1 MDQQQIASGRFFR
14 RAWVAGV
21 KKHFPGEP
29 KPGYVSDWEEMAE
42 WEQKSAIAV
51 YGQVRALVLEGASV
65 TTKLSREQRGRLVAL
80 YWIVQVFKHI
90 PNPKPG
96 YVADWEQL
104 PVWQRETDADIFDQI
119 EMAVLQE
126 QVQVRAS

>member
-1 MDQQQIASGRFFR
+1 MDQQQVVAGRFFR

-42 WEQKSAIAV
+42 WEQQSAIVV
-51 YGQVRALVLEGASV
+51 YNQVRELVLEGAGV
-65 TTKLSREQRGRLVAL
+65 TAKLSREQRGRFVAL
-80 YWIVQVFKHI
+80 LWIVQVFKHI

-96 YVADWEQL
+96 YVADWDQL
-104 PVWQRETDADIFDQI
+104 PAWQQATDADIFDQI
-119 EMAVLQE
+119 EAAVLQE
-126 QVQVRAS
+126 RAQARAS